1 MKGFGFLWRTIPLH
15 LRLRP
20 ARAAAVALAIVVL
33 ACGCN
38 SADDWS
44 RARAAAP
51 TPVGTLGPGFVNPSA
66 PPSPEATITPSPG
79 SWNDVRPSKGYRV
92 VLLTAGDDPQ
102 TQTLVTAVRDWAE
115 DEHVSLK
122 TVKATAADQ
131 YVGRITEAID
141 LKPDLIVS
149 AGNALVDPL
158 ALVTASHLDQQFLL
172 IGAEVA
178 EPTANVTAAD
188 WPGASYRGEGLGMSS
203 TYDPKSFTPA
213 RATAAI
219 RSGVASVLHG
229 LTGIVIWLT

>member
-1 MKGFGFLWRTIPLH
+1 MKGLGNLWRTIPLH

-33 ACGCN
+33 AGGCN

-44 RARAAAP
+44 RPRAAAP
-51 TPVGTLGPGFVNPSA
+51 TPVGSLGPGFGT

-79 SWNDVRPSKGYRV
+79 SWNDVHPSKGYRV
-92 VLLTAGDDPQ
+92 VLLTAGDDAQ
-102 TQTLVTAVRDWAE
+102 TKTLVTAVQDWAE

-122 TVKATAADQ
+122 TVSAGAGDR
-131 YVGRITEAID
+131 YVAKISEAID

-172 IGAEVA
+172 IGAEIA
-178 EPTANVTAAD
+178 EPTSNVTAAD

-203 TYDPKSFTPA
+203 TYDPSSFTPA